1 MSRRGDLVSW
11 LVSVAEDRGF
21 EPLRAFTQHAF
32 QACALG
38 HYANPP
44 PQRVPPC
51 ATRPDIAVAVT
62 KTGKH
67 SSPESPPA
75 PGTALAGVVAR
86 ECGCAGMTVGL
97 PVDGPLA

>member
-1 MSRRGDLVSW
+1 
-11 LVSVAEDRGF
+11 
-21 EPLRAFTQHAF
+21 
-32 QACALG
+32 
-38 HYANPP
+38 
-44 PQRVPPC
+44 
-51 ATRPDIAVAVT
+51 VT